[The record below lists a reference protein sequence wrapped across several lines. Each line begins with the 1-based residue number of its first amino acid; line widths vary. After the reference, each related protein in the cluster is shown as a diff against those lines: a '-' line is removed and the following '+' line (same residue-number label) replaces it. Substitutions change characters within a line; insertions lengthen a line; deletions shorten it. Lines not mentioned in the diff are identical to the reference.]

1 MQSPTPD
8 TQAVLLLCAKLGERH
23 DIARPLNTKQYSA
36 LAKWLRERS
45 LRPRDLLQNSGRLQ
59 LSELRISEVGRDQ
72 IERLLDRGA
81 ALGVMVERW
90 TSRGVWLI
98 SRADEEYPARYKTY
112 LQHATPPVIY
122 GVGEHSSLQ
131 KGGLAVV
138 GSRHASEEDVF
149 FAQRVG
155 AACAD
160 QGIAIISGAA
170 KGIDSE
176 SMMSAIN
183 KRGTAIG
190 VLAEGLGRAAV
201 AEPYHDSIV
210 EGRLTLISPY
220 EPESRWFAFTAM
232 ERNKLIYALADAA
245 LVVASSDEQG
255 GTWSGAV
262 EALKQGQIPIYV
274 KGSGQIPAGN
284 RKLIQ
289 SGAQEFPREP
299 WTNLRQ
305 LFETSSA
312 PTILSFGDQG
322 QTHPDASSA
331 VLDQLAPENPI
342 PAPAP
347 ELAADQGRNGSDAY
361 NHIVGAMLEA
371 LAEPTDQ
378 KSLAE
383 KLNVLPSQAKAW
395 LKRAVEEGRVQ
406 KTKRPLRYVRTST
419 PLSLFAHDS
428 EFALNKRSQ
437 GG

>member
-1 MQSPTPD
+1 MPSPTPD

-23 DIARPLNTKQYSA
+23 DVAKPLSTKQYSA

-45 LRPRDLLQNSGRLQ
+45 LRPRDLLQDNGRMQ
-59 LSELRISEVGRDQ
+59 LSELRLGEVGRDQ

-90 TSRGVWLI
+90 TSRGVWFV
-98 SRADEEYPARYKTY
+98 SRADEEYPSRYKTY
-112 LQHATPPVIY
+112 LQRATPPVIF
-122 GVGEHSSLQ
+122 GVGDPSSLQ

-138 GSRHASEEDVF
+138 GSRHASEEDLS

-155 AACAD
+155 AACAH
-160 QGIAIISGAA
+160 QKIAIISGAA

-183 KRGTAIG
+183 QRGSAIG

-201 AEPYHDSIV
+201 AEPYHEAII

-274 KGSGQIPAGN
+274 KASGEIAAGN
-284 RKLIQ
+284 KKLVQ
-289 SGAQEFPREP
+289 SGAHEFPREP
-299 WTNLRQ
+299 WSDLHQ
-305 LFETSSA
+305 LFENSSA
-312 PTILSFGDQG
+312 GTRLFGDP
-322 QTHPDASSA
+322 TSASSGCTTVPEESTQTSPGPTFA
-331 VLDQLAPENPI
+331 SAAPDS
-342 PAPAP
+342 
-347 ELAADQGRNGSDAY
+347 AADENRNGSDAY
-361 NHIVGAMLEA
+361 DHIVEVMLKT
-371 LAEPTDQ
+371 LAEPLDE
-378 KSLAE
+378 KSFAE
-383 KLNVLPSQAKAW
+383 RLNVLPSQAKAW
-395 LKRAVEEGRVQ
+395 LRRAVQEGRIR
-406 KTKRPLRYVRTST
+406 KTKRPSRYVRTAT
-419 PLSLFAHDS
+419 PLSLFAHGS
-428 EFALNKRSQ
+428 EAALNKRS
-437 GG
+437 